1 MGLDIGHTYL
11 VSHLSGPGAGGS
23 RSPQE
28 KDVMGTSSLSL
39 MGVIITFPLTN
50 DLRQPVLEGIYKP
63 GVVAQELP
71 RLGQWD
77 HRGCESCATE
87 GVPSQPVLDGETL
100 SPPNKIKIKGHQKE
114 GKKIKHGSTLAYS
127 SLAL

>member
-11 VSHLSGPGAGGS
+11 VSHLSGPGGGGGS

-28 KDVMGTSSLSL
+28 KDVMGTSSSSL

-50 DLRQPVLEGIYKP
+50 DLSQPVLEGIYKP

-71 RLGQWD
+71 RLGQRD
-77 HRGCESCATE
+77 HPGCESCATE

-100 SPPNKIKIKGHQKE
+100 SPLSKIKIKGHQKE
-114 GKKIKHGSTLAYS
+114 GEKNQAW
-127 SLAL
+127 